1 MLKGHRLDNDKI
13 GYMARLKY
21 NFTWK
26 KYHFTWKK
34 YHFTWKKYHR
44 WFGLVLS
51 VFMLV
56 FCVSG
61 IILNHREVFSGCE
74 VSRRWLPASYHI
86 KNFNNGVVKG
96 TVVKNQKTASDSTE
110 QSLAVEKNPSIH
122 ANSSESPDSVL
133 AYGCAGV
140 FLTDSRLSTWQDF
153 NRGLPASIDER
164 NVRHIVKAKDGSLWC
179 AALRDVYRYDENSH
193 RWKKVELPGNEE
205 RIMDVALGK
214 DSMTVVALTRSY
226 VYKISIFDSCRLQG
240 KPAMAKFHVG
250 PATVVPPPSEDYEPK
265 TTLFKLVW
273 HLHSGEFFGLPGK
286 LVVDAIALVL
296 IVLSITGILL
306 FILPYGIRRVKKLAA
321 KARMKRLGKQF
332 AWNMKWHNKIGY
344 VTIVL
349 TLWIAITG
357 MCLRPPLMVP
367 LVLNKLP
374 QAVGEDG
381 NVWQDKLRAIRWDAT
396 QGDWLVSTSDGFL
409 RVDEDFSQAPKM
421 LATDECPKLSPMGV
435 TVFESDGKGG
445 WIVGSFRG
453 IYRWNPVKSAANRT
467 SAVDPLLALSLKD
480 SANHPS
486 SQILDYFTGKP
497 SVETSMIPIS
507 DNLVCGYSE
516 DFLGGKPLVFDFA
529 KGVEDAK
536 GQAVDLAKLQENK
549 NLSANP
555 QNLESNRQHLYDN
568 DESKTSKNEESMSDL
583 ICETAPMSLWN
594 VALELHVG
602 RCYSPFLGPLSDFF
616 VFLSGLLITLVLL
629 SGYIISRRRRKKAQ
643 ARLK

>member
-1 MLKGHRLDNDKI
+1 MMYLCNPKMNV
-13 GYMARLKY
+13 MARLKY
-21 NFTWK
+21 N
-26 KYHFTWKK
+26 
-34 YHFTWKKYHR
+34 FTWKKYHR

-61 IILNHREVFSGCE
+61 IILNHREAFSGCE
-74 VSRRWLPASYHI
+74 VSRKWLPASYHI

-110 QSLAVEKNPSIH
+110 QSLAVEKNPSVH

-133 AYGCAGV
+133 VYGCAGV
-140 FLTDSRLSTWQDF
+140 FLTDSQLSTWQDF

-164 NVRHIVKAKDGSLWC
+164 NVRHLVQARDGSLWC
-179 AALRDVYRYDENSH
+179 AALRDVYRYDENSQG
-193 RWKKVELPGNEE
+193 WKKVELPGNEE

-214 DSMTVVALTRSY
+214 NSIQVVALTRSRIFEITPIASNIDVSESPSSLVSSAKGGVSEKSPDIFEKKSGGFSEKVGTFLGKY
-226 VYKISIFDSCRLQG
+226 RVEAKII
-240 KPAMAKFHVG
+240 PAPKN
-250 PATVVPPPSEDYEPK
+250 YEPK

-296 IVLSITGILL
+296 IVLSITGIIL
-306 FILPYGIRRVKKLAA
+306 FILPYGIRRAKKVKSEERRVKNSLAA
-321 KARMKRLGKQF
+321 KNRMKRLGKQF

-349 TLWIAITG
+349 MLWIAITG

-367 LVLNKLP
+367 LVLSKLP
-374 QAVGEDG
+374 QTVGEDG
-381 NVWQDKLRAIRWDAT
+381 NVWQDKLRAIRWDAV
-396 QGDWLVSTSDGFL
+396 QGDWLVSTSEGFL

-421 LATDECPKLSPMGV
+421 LPADECPKLSPMGV
-435 TVFESDGKGG
+435 TVWESDGKGG

-453 IYRWNPVKSAANRT
+453 IYRWNPVNH
-467 SAVDPLLALSLKD
+467 SL
-480 SANHPS
+480 N
-486 SQILDYFTGKP
+486 QILDYFTGKP

-536 GQAVDLAKLQENK
+536 GQAVALC
-549 NLSANP
+549 
-555 QNLESNRQHLYDN
+555 N
-568 DESKTSKNEESMSDL
+568 DEPKTSRNEESMSDL

-602 RCYSPFLGPLSDFF
+602 RCYSPFLGPLSDLF

-629 SGYIISRRRRKKAQ
+629 SGYIISHRRRKKAQ

>member
-1 MLKGHRLDNDKI
+1 MGIVKI
-13 GYMARLKY
+13 REMMYLCNPKMNVMARLKY

-26 KYHFTWKK
+26 KYH
-34 YHFTWKKYHR
+34 R
-44 WFGLVLS
+44 WLGLVLS

-61 IILNHREVFSGCE
+61 IILNHREAFSGCE
-74 VSRRWLPASYHI
+74 VSRKWLPASYHI

-96 TVVKNQKTASDSTE
+96 TVVKKSAAH
-110 QSLAVEKNPSIH
+110 SL
-122 ANSSESPDSVL
+122 SSENCDSVL

-153 NRGLPASIDER
+153 NAGLPESIDER
-164 NVRHIVKAKDGSLWC
+164 NVRHVVKAKDGSLWC
-179 AALRDVYRYDENSH
+179 AALRDVFRYDENSH
-193 RWKKVELPGNEE
+193 RWKKVELPGNEK
-205 RIMDVALGK
+205 RIMDVALAK
-214 DSMTVVALTRSY
+214 DSMTVVALTRSRLFTIVPFVQY
-226 VYKISIFDSCRLQG
+226 GEIVKIG
-240 KPAMAKFHVG
+240 KSSSETYRVESKIIPAPKK
-250 PATVVPPPSEDYEPK
+250 YEPK

-306 FILPYGIRRVKKLAA
+306 FILPYGIRRAKKLAA

-367 LVLNKLP
+367 LVLSKLP

-381 NVWQDKLRAIRWDAT
+381 NVWQDKLRAIRWDAV
-396 QGDWLVSTSDGFL
+396 QGDWLVSTSEGFL

-421 LATDECPKLSPMGV
+421 LPDDECPKLSPMGV
-435 TVFESDGKGG
+435 TVWESDGKGG

-453 IYRWNPVKSAANRT
+453 IYRWNPVNH
-467 SAVDPLLALSLKD
+467 SL
-480 SANHPS
+480 N
-486 SQILDYFTGKP
+486 QILDYFTGKP
-497 SVETSMIPIS
+497 SEETSMIPIS

-536 GQAVDLAKLQENK
+536 GQAVALC
-549 NLSANP
+549 
-555 QNLESNRQHLYDN
+555 N
-568 DESKTSKNEESMSDL
+568 DEPKTSRNEESMSDL

-602 RCYSPFLGPLSDFF
+602 RCYSPFLGPLSDLF

-629 SGYIISRRRRKKAQ
+629 SGYIISHRRRKKAQ

>member
-1 MLKGHRLDNDKI
+1 MGIVKI
-13 GYMARLKY
+13 REMMYLCNPKMNVMARLKY

-26 KYHFTWKK
+26 KYH
-34 YHFTWKKYHR
+34 R
-44 WFGLVLS
+44 WLGLVLS

-56 FCVSG
+56 FSVSG

-74 VSRRWLPASYHI
+74 VSRKWLPASYHI

-96 TVVKNQKTASDSTE
+96 TVVKKSAAH
-110 QSLAVEKNPSIH
+110 SL
-122 ANSSESPDSVL
+122 SSENCDSVL

-153 NRGLPASIDER
+153 NAGLPESIDER
-164 NVRHIVKAKDGSLWC
+164 NVRHVVKAKDGSLWC

-205 RIMDVALGK
+205 RIMDVALAK
-214 DSMTVVALTRSY
+214 DGMTVVALTRSRVFTIVPFVQY
-226 VYKISIFDSCRLQG
+226 GEIVKIG
-240 KPAMAKFHVG
+240 KSSSETYRVESKIIPAPKK
-250 PATVVPPPSEDYEPK
+250 YEPK

-306 FILPYGIRRVKKLAA
+306 FILPYGIRRAKKLAA

-357 MCLRPPLMVP
+357 MCLRLPLMVP
-367 LVLNKLP
+367 LVLSKLP

-381 NVWQDKLRAIRWDAT
+381 NVWQDKLRAIRWDAV
-396 QGDWLVSTSDGFL
+396 QGDWLVSTSEGFL

-421 LATDECPKLSPMGV
+421 LPDDECPKLSPMGV
-435 TVFESDGKGG
+435 TVWESDGKGG

-453 IYRWNPVKSAANRT
+453 IYRWNPV
-467 SAVDPLLALSLKD
+467 
-480 SANHPS
+480 NHK
-486 SQILDYFTGKP
+486 SQILDYFTNEP
-497 SVETSMIPIS
+497 CVETSMIPIS
-507 DNLVCGYSE
+507 DNLICGYSE
-516 DFLGGKPLVFDFA
+516 DLFDREPMVFDFA

-536 GQAVDLAKLQENK
+536 GQVINIL
-549 NLSANP
+549 
-555 QNLESNRQHLYDN
+555 
-568 DESKTSKNEESMSDL
+568 DEKDAMSDL

-602 RCYSPFLGPLSDFF
+602 RCYSPFLGPLSDLF

-629 SGYIISRRRRKKAQ
+629 SGYIISHRRRKKAQ

>member
-1 MLKGHRLDNDKI
+1 
-13 GYMARLKY
+13 MARLKY

-26 KYHFTWKK
+26 KYH
-34 YHFTWKKYHR
+34 R
-44 WFGLVLS
+44 WLGLVLS

-61 IILNHREVFSGCE
+61 IILNHREAFSGCE
-74 VSRRWLPASYHI
+74 VSRKWLPASYHI

-110 QSLAVEKNPSIH
+110 QSLAVEKNPSVH

-164 NVRHIVKAKDGSLWC
+164 NVRHLVQARDGSLWC
-179 AALRDVYRYDENSH
+179 AALRDVYRYDENAQQ
-193 RWKKVELPGNEE
+193 WKKVELPGNEE
-205 RIMDVALGK
+205 RIMDVSLGK
-214 DSMTVVALTRSY
+214 NSIQVVALTRSRIFEITPIASNIDVSESPSSLASSAKGGVSEKSPDIFEKKSGGFSEKVGTFLGKY
-226 VYKISIFDSCRLQG
+226 RVEAKII
-240 KPAMAKFHVG
+240 PA
-250 PATVVPPPSEDYEPK
+250 PENYEPK

-306 FILPYGIRRVKKLAA
+306 FILPYGIRRAKKLAA
-321 KARMKRLGKQF
+321 KDRMKRLGKQF

-367 LVLNKLP
+367 LVLSKLP

-381 NVWQDKLRAIRWDAT
+381 NVWQDKLRAIRWDAV
-396 QGDWLVSTSDGFL
+396 QGDWLVSTSEGFL

-421 LATDECPKLSPMGV
+421 LPDDECPKLSPMGV
-435 TVFESDGKGG
+435 TVWESDGKGG

-453 IYRWNPVKSAANRT
+453 IYRWNPV
-467 SAVDPLLALSLKD
+467 
-480 SANHPS
+480 NHK
-486 SQILDYFTGKP
+486 SQILDYFTNEP
-497 SVETSMIPIS
+497 CVETSMIPIS

-536 GQAVDLAKLQENK
+536 GQAVALC
-549 NLSANP
+549 
-555 QNLESNRQHLYDN
+555 N
-568 DESKTSKNEESMSDL
+568 DEPKTSRNEESMSDL

-602 RCYSPFLGPLSDFF
+602 RCYSPFLGPLSDLF

-629 SGYIISRRRRKKAQ
+629 SGYIISHRRRKKAQ

>member
-1 MLKGHRLDNDKI
+1 MNV
-13 GYMARLKY
+13 MARLKY

-26 KYHFTWKK
+26 KYH
-34 YHFTWKKYHR
+34 R
-44 WFGLVLS
+44 WLGLVLS

-74 VSRRWLPASYHI
+74 VSRKWLPASYYI
-86 KNFNNGVVKG
+86 KNFNSGVVKG
-96 TVVKNQKTASDSTE
+96 TVVKKSAAH
-110 QSLAVEKNPSIH
+110 SL
-122 ANSSESPDSVL
+122 SSENCDSVL
-133 AYGCAGV
+133 VYGCAGV

-153 NRGLPASIDER
+153 NAGLPESIDER
-164 NVRHIVKAKDGSLWC
+164 NVRHVVKAKDGSLWC

-205 RIMDVALGK
+205 RIMDVALAK
-214 DSMTVVALTRSY
+214 DSMTVVALTRSRVFTIVPFVQY
-226 VYKISIFDSCRLQG
+226 GEIVKIG
-240 KPAMAKFHVG
+240 KSSSETYRVESKIIPAPKK
-250 PATVVPPPSEDYEPK
+250 YEPK

-306 FILPYGIRRVKKLAA
+306 FILPYGIRRAKKLAA

-367 LVLNKLP
+367 LVLSKLP

-381 NVWQDKLRAIRWDAT
+381 NVWQDKLRAIRWDAV
-396 QGDWLVSTSDGFL
+396 QGDWLVSTSEGFL

-421 LATDECPKLSPMGV
+421 LPDDECPKLSPMGV
-435 TVFESDGKGG
+435 TVWESDGKGG

-453 IYRWNPVKSAANRT
+453 IYRWNPVNH
-467 SAVDPLLALSLKD
+467 SL
-480 SANHPS
+480 N
-486 SQILDYFTGKP
+486 QILDYFTGKP
-497 SVETSMIPIS
+497 SEETSMIPIS

-536 GQAVDLAKLQENK
+536 GQAVALC
-549 NLSANP
+549 
-555 QNLESNRQHLYDN
+555 N
-568 DESKTSKNEESMSDL
+568 DEPKKSRNEESMSDL

-602 RCYSPFLGPLSDFF
+602 RCYSPFLGPLSDLF
-616 VFLSGLLITLVLL
+616 VFLSGLLITLVFL
-629 SGYIISRRRRKKAQ
+629 SGYIISHRRRKKAQ

>member
-1 MLKGHRLDNDKI
+1 MGIVKI
-13 GYMARLKY
+13 REMMYLCNPKMNVMARLKY

-26 KYHFTWKK
+26 KYH
-34 YHFTWKKYHR
+34 R
-44 WFGLVLS
+44 WLGLVLS

-74 VSRRWLPASYHI
+74 VSRKWLPASYHI

-96 TVVKNQKTASDSTE
+96 TVVKKSAAH
-110 QSLAVEKNPSIH
+110 SL
-122 ANSSESPDSVL
+122 SSENCDSVL

-153 NRGLPASIDER
+153 NAGLPESIDER
-164 NVRHIVKAKDGSLWC
+164 NVRHVVKAKDGSLWC

-205 RIMDVALGK
+205 RIMDVALAK
-214 DSMTVVALTRSY
+214 DSMTVVALTRSRVFTIVPFVQY
-226 VYKISIFDSCRLQG
+226 GEIVKIG
-240 KPAMAKFHVG
+240 KSSSETYRVESKIIPAPKK
-250 PATVVPPPSEDYEPK
+250 YEPK

-306 FILPYGIRRVKKLAA
+306 FILPYGIRRAKKLAA

-367 LVLNKLP
+367 LVLSKLP
-374 QAVGEDG
+374 QTVGEDG
-381 NVWQDKLRAIRWDAT
+381 NVWQDKLRAIRWDAV
-396 QGDWLVSTSDGFL
+396 QGDWLVSTSEGFL

-421 LATDECPKLSPMGV
+421 LPDDECPKLSPMGV
-435 TVFESDGKGG
+435 TVWESDGKGG

-453 IYRWNPVKSAANRT
+453 IYRWNPVNH
-467 SAVDPLLALSLKD
+467 SL
-480 SANHPS
+480 N
-486 SQILDYFTGKP
+486 QILDYFTGKP
-497 SVETSMIPIS
+497 SEETSMIPIS

-536 GQAVDLAKLQENK
+536 GQAVALC
-549 NLSANP
+549 
-555 QNLESNRQHLYDN
+555 N
-568 DESKTSKNEESMSDL
+568 DEPKKSRNEESMSDL

-602 RCYSPFLGPLSDFF
+602 RCYSPFLGPLSDLF

-629 SGYIISRRRRKKAQ
+629 SGYIISHRRRKKAQ

>member
-1 MLKGHRLDNDKI
+1 MGIVKI
-13 GYMARLKY
+13 REMMYLCSPKMNVMARLKY

-26 KYHFTWKK
+26 KYH
-34 YHFTWKKYHR
+34 R
-44 WFGLVLS
+44 WLGLVLS

-56 FCVSG
+56 FSVSG

-74 VSRRWLPASYHI
+74 VSRKWLPASYHI

-96 TVVKNQKTASDSTE
+96 TVVKKSAAH
-110 QSLAVEKNPSIH
+110 SL
-122 ANSSESPDSVL
+122 SSENCDSVL

-153 NRGLPASIDER
+153 NAGLPESIDER
-164 NVRHIVKAKDGSLWC
+164 NVRHVVKAKDGSLWC

-205 RIMDVALGK
+205 RIMDVALAK
-214 DSMTVVALTRSY
+214 DSMTVVALTRSRLFTIVPFVQY
-226 VYKISIFDSCRLQG
+226 GEIVKIG
-240 KPAMAKFHVG
+240 KSSSETYRVESKIIPAPKK
-250 PATVVPPPSEDYEPK
+250 YEPK

-306 FILPYGIRRVKKLAA
+306 FILPYGIRRAKKLAA

-367 LVLNKLP
+367 LVLSKLP
-374 QAVGEDG
+374 QAMGEDG
-381 NVWQDKLRAIRWDAT
+381 NVWQDKLRAIRWDAV
-396 QGDWLVSTSDGFL
+396 QGDWLISTSEGFL

-421 LATDECPKLSPMGV
+421 LPDDECPKLSPMGV
-435 TVFESDGKGG
+435 TVWESDGKGG

-453 IYRWNPVKSAANRT
+453 IYRWNPVNH
-467 SAVDPLLALSLKD
+467 SL
-480 SANHPS
+480 N
-486 SQILDYFTGKP
+486 QILDYFTGKP
-497 SVETSMIPIS
+497 SEETSMIPIS

-536 GQAVDLAKLQENK
+536 GQAVALC
-549 NLSANP
+549 
-555 QNLESNRQHLYDN
+555 N
-568 DESKTSKNEESMSDL
+568 DEPKISRNEESMSDL

-602 RCYSPFLGPLSDFF
+602 RCYSPFLGPLSDLF

-629 SGYIISRRRRKKAQ
+629 SGYIISHRRRKKAQ

>member
-1 MLKGHRLDNDKI
+1 MGIVKI
-13 GYMARLKY
+13 REMMYLCNPKMNVMARLKY

-26 KYHFTWKK
+26 KYH
-34 YHFTWKKYHR
+34 R
-44 WFGLVLS
+44 WLGLVLS

-74 VSRRWLPASYHI
+74 VSRKWLPASYYI

-96 TVVKNQKTASDSTE
+96 TVVKKSAAH
-110 QSLAVEKNPSIH
+110 SL
-122 ANSSESPDSVL
+122 SSENCDSVL
-133 AYGCAGV
+133 VYGCAGV

-153 NRGLPASIDER
+153 NAGLPESIDER
-164 NVRHIVKAKDGSLWC
+164 NVRHVVKAKDGSLWC

-205 RIMDVALGK
+205 RIMDVALAK
-214 DSMTVVALTRSY
+214 DSMTVVALTRSRVFTIVPFVQY
-226 VYKISIFDSCRLQG
+226 GEIVKIG
-240 KPAMAKFHVG
+240 KSSSETYRVESKIIPAPKK
-250 PATVVPPPSEDYEPK
+250 YEPK

-306 FILPYGIRRVKKLAA
+306 FILPYGIRRAKKLAA

-332 AWNMKWHNKIGY
+332 AWNMKWHNKIGC

-367 LVLNKLP
+367 LVLSKLP

-381 NVWQDKLRAIRWDAT
+381 NVWQDKLRAIRWDAV
-396 QGDWLVSTSDGFL
+396 QGDWLVSTSEGFL

-421 LATDECPKLSPMGV
+421 LPDDECPKLSPMGV
-435 TVFESDGKGG
+435 TVWESDGKGG

-453 IYRWNPVKSAANRT
+453 IYRWNPVNH
-467 SAVDPLLALSLKD
+467 SL
-480 SANHPS
+480 N
-486 SQILDYFTGKP
+486 QILDYFTGKP
-497 SVETSMIPIS
+497 SEETSMIPIS

-536 GQAVDLAKLQENK
+536 GQAVALC
-549 NLSANP
+549 
-555 QNLESNRQHLYDN
+555 N
-568 DESKTSKNEESMSDL
+568 DEPKKSRNEESMSDL

-602 RCYSPFLGPLSDFF
+602 RCYSPFLGPLSDLF

-629 SGYIISRRRRKKAQ
+629 SGYIISHRRRKKAQ

>member
-1 MLKGHRLDNDKI
+1 MNV
-13 GYMARLKY
+13 MARLKY
-21 NFTWK
+21 
-26 KYHFTWKK
+26 Y
-34 YHFTWKKYHR
+34 FTWKKYHR
-44 WFGLVLS
+44 WLGLVLS

-74 VSRRWLPASYHI
+74 VSRKWLPASYHI

-96 TVVKNQKTASDSTE
+96 TVMKKSAAH
-110 QSLAVEKNPSIH
+110 SL
-122 ANSSESPDSVL
+122 SSENCDSVL

-153 NRGLPASIDER
+153 NAGLPESIDER
-164 NVRHIVKAKDGSLWC
+164 NVRHVVKAKDGSLWC

-205 RIMDVALGK
+205 RIMDVALAK
-214 DSMTVVALTRSY
+214 DSMTVVALTRSRVFTIVPFVQY
-226 VYKISIFDSCRLQG
+226 GEIVKIG
-240 KPAMAKFHVG
+240 KSSSETYRVESRIIPAPKK
-250 PATVVPPPSEDYEPK
+250 YEPK

-306 FILPYGIRRVKKLAA
+306 FILPYGIRRAKKLAA

-367 LVLNKLP
+367 LVLSKLP

-381 NVWQDKLRAIRWDAT
+381 NVWQDKLRAIRWDAV
-396 QGDWLVSTSDGFL
+396 QGDWLVSTSEGFL

-421 LATDECPKLSPMGV
+421 LPDDECPKLSPMGV
-435 TVFESDGKGG
+435 TVWESDGKGG

-453 IYRWNPVKSAANRT
+453 IYRWNPVNH
-467 SAVDPLLALSLKD
+467 SL
-480 SANHPS
+480 N
-486 SQILDYFTGKP
+486 QILDYFTGKP
-497 SVETSMIPIS
+497 SEETSMIPIS

-536 GQAVDLAKLQENK
+536 GQAVALC
-549 NLSANP
+549 
-555 QNLESNRQHLYDN
+555 N
-568 DESKTSKNEESMSDL
+568 DEPKTSRNEESMSDL

-602 RCYSPFLGPLSDFF
+602 RCYSPFLGPLSDLF

-629 SGYIISRRRRKKAQ
+629 SGYIISHRRRKKAQ

>member
-1 MLKGHRLDNDKI
+1 MGIVKI
-13 GYMARLKY
+13 REMMYLCNPKMNVMARLKY

-26 KYHFTWKK
+26 KYH
-34 YHFTWKKYHR
+34 R
-44 WFGLVLS
+44 WLGLVLS

-74 VSRRWLPASYHI
+74 VSRKWLPASYYI

-96 TVVKNQKTASDSTE
+96 TVVKKSAAH
-110 QSLAVEKNPSIH
+110 SL
-122 ANSSESPDSVL
+122 SSENCDSVL

-153 NRGLPASIDER
+153 NAGLPESIDER
-164 NVRHIVKAKDGSLWC
+164 NVRHVVKAKDGSLWC

-205 RIMDVALGK
+205 RIMDVALAK
-214 DSMTVVALTRSY
+214 DSMTVVALTRSRVFTIVPFVQY
-226 VYKISIFDSCRLQG
+226 GEIVKIG
-240 KPAMAKFHVG
+240 KSSSETYRVESKIIPAPKK
-250 PATVVPPPSEDYEPK
+250 YEPK

-296 IVLSITGILL
+296 IVLSITGLLL
-306 FILPYGIRRVKKLAA
+306 FILPYGIRRAKKLAA

-332 AWNMKWHNKIGY
+332 AWNMRWHNKIGY

-367 LVLNKLP
+367 LVLSKLP

-381 NVWQDKLRAIRWDAT
+381 NVWQDKLRAIRWDAV
-396 QGDWLVSTSDGFL
+396 QGDWLVSTSEGFL

-421 LATDECPKLSPMGV
+421 LPDDECPKLSPMGV
-435 TVFESDGKGG
+435 TVWESDGKGG

-453 IYRWNPVKSAANRT
+453 IYRWNPVNH
-467 SAVDPLLALSLKD
+467 SL
-480 SANHPS
+480 N
-486 SQILDYFTGKP
+486 QILDYFTGKP
-497 SVETSMIPIS
+497 SEETSMIPIS

-536 GQAVDLAKLQENK
+536 GQAVALC
-549 NLSANP
+549 
-555 QNLESNRQHLYDN
+555 N
-568 DESKTSKNEESMSDL
+568 DEPKTSRNEESMSDL

-602 RCYSPFLGPLSDFF
+602 RCYSPFLGPLSDLF

-629 SGYIISRRRRKKAQ
+629 SGYIISHRRRKKAQ

>member
-1 MLKGHRLDNDKI
+1 MYLCNPKMNV
-13 GYMARLKY
+13 MARLKY

-26 KYHFTWKK
+26 KYH
-34 YHFTWKKYHR
+34 R
-44 WFGLVLS
+44 WLGLVLS

-56 FCVSG
+56 FSVSG

-74 VSRRWLPASYHI
+74 VSRKWLPASYYI

-96 TVVKNQKTASDSTE
+96 TVVKKSAAH
-110 QSLAVEKNPSIH
+110 SL
-122 ANSSESPDSVL
+122 SSENCDSVL

-153 NRGLPASIDER
+153 NAGLPESIDER
-164 NVRHIVKAKDGSLWC
+164 NVRHVVKAKDGSLWC

-205 RIMDVALGK
+205 RIMDVALAK
-214 DSMTVVALTRSY
+214 DSMTVVALTRSRVFTIVPFVQY
-226 VYKISIFDSCRLQG
+226 GEIVKIG
-240 KPAMAKFHVG
+240 KSSSETYRVESKIIPAPKK
-250 PATVVPPPSEDYEPK
+250 YEPK

-306 FILPYGIRRVKKLAA
+306 FILPYGIRRAKKLAA

-367 LVLNKLP
+367 LVLSKLP

-381 NVWQDKLRAIRWDAT
+381 NVWQDKLRAIRWDAV
-396 QGDWLVSTSDGFL
+396 QGDWLVSTSEGFL

-421 LATDECPKLSPMGV
+421 LPDDECPKLSPMGV
-435 TVFESDGKGG
+435 TVWESDGKGG

-453 IYRWNPVKSAANRT
+453 IYRWNPVNH
-467 SAVDPLLALSLKD
+467 SL
-480 SANHPS
+480 N
-486 SQILDYFTGKP
+486 QILDYFTGKP
-497 SVETSMIPIS
+497 SEETSMIPIS
-507 DNLVCGYSE
+507 DDLVCGYSE

-536 GQAVDLAKLQENK
+536 GQAVALC
-549 NLSANP
+549 
-555 QNLESNRQHLYDN
+555 N
-568 DESKTSKNEESMSDL
+568 DEPKTSRNEESMSDL

-602 RCYSPFLGPLSDFF
+602 RCYSPFLGPLSDLF

-629 SGYIISRRRRKKAQ
+629 SGYIISHRRRKKAQ
-643 ARLK
+643 ERKHMSFMIHKRES

>member
-1 MLKGHRLDNDKI
+1 
-13 GYMARLKY
+13 MARLKY

-26 KYHFTWKK
+26 KYH
-34 YHFTWKKYHR
+34 R
-44 WFGLVLS
+44 WLGLVLS

-74 VSRRWLPASYHI
+74 VSRKWLPASYYI

-96 TVVKNQKTASDSTE
+96 TVVKKSAAH
-110 QSLAVEKNPSIH
+110 SL
-122 ANSSESPDSVL
+122 SSENCDSVL
-133 AYGCAGV
+133 VYGCAGV

-153 NRGLPASIDER
+153 NAGLPESIDER
-164 NVRHIVKAKDGSLWC
+164 NVRHVVKAKDGSLWC

-205 RIMDVALGK
+205 RIMDVALAK
-214 DSMTVVALTRSY
+214 DSMTVVALTRSRVFTIVPFVQY
-226 VYKISIFDSCRLQG
+226 GEIVKIG
-240 KPAMAKFHVG
+240 KSSSETYRVESKIIPAPKK
-250 PATVVPPPSEDYEPK
+250 YEPK

-306 FILPYGIRRVKKLAA
+306 FILPYGIRRAKKLAA

-367 LVLNKLP
+367 LVLSKLP

-381 NVWQDKLRAIRWDAT
+381 NVWQDKLRAIRWDAV
-396 QGDWLVSTSDGFL
+396 QGDWLVSTSEGFL

-421 LATDECPKLSPMGV
+421 LPDDECPKLSPMGV
-435 TVFESDGKGG
+435 TVWESDGKGG

-453 IYRWNPVKSAANRT
+453 IYRWNPVNH
-467 SAVDPLLALSLKD
+467 SL
-480 SANHPS
+480 N
-486 SQILDYFTGKP
+486 QILDYFTGKP
-497 SVETSMIPIS
+497 SEETSMIPIS

-536 GQAVDLAKLQENK
+536 GQAVALC
-549 NLSANP
+549 
-555 QNLESNRQHLYDN
+555 N
-568 DESKTSKNEESMSDL
+568 DEPKTSRNEESMSDL

-602 RCYSPFLGPLSDFF
+602 RCYSPFLGPLSDLF

-629 SGYIISRRRRKKAQ
+629 SGYIISHRRRKKAQ

>member
-1 MLKGHRLDNDKI
+1 MGIVKI
-13 GYMARLKY
+13 REMMYLCNPKMNVMARLKY

-26 KYHFTWKK
+26 KYH
-34 YHFTWKKYHR
+34 R
-44 WFGLVLS
+44 WLGLVLS

-74 VSRRWLPASYHI
+74 VSRKWLPASYYI

-96 TVVKNQKTASDSTE
+96 TVVKKSAAH
-110 QSLAVEKNPSIH
+110 SL
-122 ANSSESPDSVL
+122 SSENCDSVL
-133 AYGCAGV
+133 VYGCAGV

-153 NRGLPASIDER
+153 NAGLPESIDER
-164 NVRHIVKAKDGSLWC
+164 NVRHVVKAKDGSLWC

-205 RIMDVALGK
+205 RIMDVALAK
-214 DSMTVVALTRSY
+214 DSMTVVALTRSRVFTIVPFVQY
-226 VYKISIFDSCRLQG
+226 GEIVKIG
-240 KPAMAKFHVG
+240 KSSSETYRVESKIIPAPKK
-250 PATVVPPPSEDYEPK
+250 YEPK

-306 FILPYGIRRVKKLAA
+306 FILPYGIRRAKKLAA

-367 LVLNKLP
+367 LVLSKLP

-381 NVWQDKLRAIRWDAT
+381 NVWQDKLRAIRWDAV
-396 QGDWLVSTSDGFL
+396 QGDWLVSTSEGFL

-421 LATDECPKLSPMGV
+421 LPDDECPKLSPMGV
-435 TVFESDGKGG
+435 TVWESDGKGG

-453 IYRWNPVKSAANRT
+453 IYRWNPVNH
-467 SAVDPLLALSLKD
+467 SL
-480 SANHPS
+480 N
-486 SQILDYFTGKP
+486 QILDYFTGKP
-497 SVETSMIPIS
+497 SEETSMIPIS

-536 GQAVDLAKLQENK
+536 GQAVALC
-549 NLSANP
+549 
-555 QNLESNRQHLYDN
+555 N
-568 DESKTSKNEESMSDL
+568 DEPKKSRNEESMSDL

-602 RCYSPFLGPLSDFF
+602 RCYSPFLGPLSDLF
-616 VFLSGLLITLVLL
+616 VFLSGLLITLVFL
-629 SGYIISRRRRKKAQ
+629 SGYIISHRRRKKAQ

>member
-1 MLKGHRLDNDKI
+1 MGIVKI
-13 GYMARLKY
+13 REMMYLCNPKMNVMARLKY

-26 KYHFTWKK
+26 KYH
-34 YHFTWKKYHR
+34 R
-44 WFGLVLS
+44 WLGLVLS

-74 VSRRWLPASYHI
+74 VSRKWLPASYHI

-96 TVVKNQKTASDSTE
+96 TVVKKSAAH
-110 QSLAVEKNPSIH
+110 SL
-122 ANSSESPDSVL
+122 SSENCDSVL

-153 NRGLPASIDER
+153 NAGLPESIDER
-164 NVRHIVKAKDGSLWC
+164 NVRHVVKAKDGSLWC

-205 RIMDVALGK
+205 RIMDVALAK
-214 DSMTVVALTRSY
+214 DGMTVVALTRSRLFTIVPFVQY
-226 VYKISIFDSCRLQG
+226 GEIVKIG
-240 KPAMAKFHVG
+240 KSSSETYRVESKIIPAPKK
-250 PATVVPPPSEDYEPK
+250 YEPK

-273 HLHSGEFFGLPGK
+273 HLHSGEFFGFPGK

-306 FILPYGIRRVKKLAA
+306 FILPYGIRRAKKLAA

-367 LVLNKLP
+367 LVLSKLP
-374 QAVGEDG
+374 QTVGEDG
-381 NVWQDKLRAIRWDAT
+381 NVWQDKLRAIRWDAV
-396 QGDWLVSTSDGFL
+396 QGDWLVSTSEGFL

-421 LATDECPKLSPMGV
+421 LPDDECPKLSPMGV
-435 TVFESDGKGG
+435 TVWESDGKGG

-453 IYRWNPVKSAANRT
+453 IYRWNPVNH
-467 SAVDPLLALSLKD
+467 SL
-480 SANHPS
+480 N
-486 SQILDYFTGKP
+486 QILDYFTGKP
-497 SVETSMIPIS
+497 SEETSMIPIS

-536 GQAVDLAKLQENK
+536 GQAVALC
-549 NLSANP
+549 
-555 QNLESNRQHLYDN
+555 N
-568 DESKTSKNEESMSDL
+568 DEPKKSRNEESMSDL

-602 RCYSPFLGPLSDFF
+602 RCYSPFLGPLSDLF

-629 SGYIISRRRRKKAQ
+629 SGYIISHRRRKKAQ

>member
-1 MLKGHRLDNDKI
+1 
-13 GYMARLKY
+13 MARLKY

-26 KYHFTWKK
+26 KC
-34 YHFTWKKYHR
+34 HR
-44 WFGLVLS
+44 WLGLVLS

-61 IILNHREVFSGCE
+61 IILNHREAFSGCE
-74 VSRRWLPASYHI
+74 VSRKWLPASYHI

-96 TVVKNQKTASDSTE
+96 TVVKKSAAH
-110 QSLAVEKNPSIH
+110 SL
-122 ANSSESPDSVL
+122 SSENCDSVL

-153 NRGLPASIDER
+153 NAGLPESIDER
-164 NVRHIVKAKDGSLWC
+164 NVRHVVKAKDGSLWC

-205 RIMDVALGK
+205 RIMDVALAK
-214 DSMTVVALTRSY
+214 DSMTVVALTRSRVFTIVPFVQY
-226 VYKISIFDSCRLQG
+226 GEIVKIG
-240 KPAMAKFHVG
+240 KSS
-250 PATVVPPPSEDYEPK
+250 SETYRVESKIIPTPKKYEPK

-306 FILPYGIRRVKKLAA
+306 FILPYGIRRAKKLAA

-367 LVLNKLP
+367 LVLSKLP

-381 NVWQDKLRAIRWDAT
+381 NVWQDKLRAIRWDAV
-396 QGDWLVSTSDGFL
+396 QGDWLVSTSEGFL
-409 RVDEDFSQAPKM
+409 RVDEDFSQAQKM
-421 LATDECPKLSPMGV
+421 LPDDECPKLSPMGV
-435 TVFESDGKGG
+435 TVWESDGKGG

-453 IYRWNPVKSAANRT
+453 IYRWNPVNH
-467 SAVDPLLALSLKD
+467 SL
-480 SANHPS
+480 N
-486 SQILDYFTGKP
+486 QILDYFTGKP
-497 SVETSMIPIS
+497 SEETSMIPIS

-536 GQAVDLAKLQENK
+536 GQAVALC
-549 NLSANP
+549 
-555 QNLESNRQHLYDN
+555 N
-568 DESKTSKNEESMSDL
+568 DEPKTSRNEESMSDL

-602 RCYSPFLGPLSDFF
+602 RCYSPFLGPLSDLF

-629 SGYIISRRRRKKAQ
+629 SGYIISHRRRKKAQ

>member
-1 MLKGHRLDNDKI
+1 MGIVKI
-13 GYMARLKY
+13 REMMYLCSPKMNVMARLKY

-26 KYHFTWKK
+26 KYH
-34 YHFTWKKYHR
+34 R
-44 WFGLVLS
+44 WLGLVLS

-56 FCVSG
+56 FSVSG

-74 VSRRWLPASYHI
+74 VSRKWLPASYHI

-96 TVVKNQKTASDSTE
+96 TVVKKSAAH
-110 QSLAVEKNPSIH
+110 SL
-122 ANSSESPDSVL
+122 SSENCDSVL
-133 AYGCAGV
+133 AYGCAGI

-153 NRGLPASIDER
+153 NAGLPESIDER
-164 NVRHIVKAKDGSLWC
+164 NVRHVVKAKDGSLWC

-205 RIMDVALGK
+205 RIMDVALAK
-214 DSMTVVALTRSY
+214 DSMTVVALTRSRVFTIVPFVQY
-226 VYKISIFDSCRLQG
+226 GEIVKIG
-240 KPAMAKFHVG
+240 KSS
-250 PATVVPPPSEDYEPK
+250 SETYRVESKIILAPKKYEPK

-306 FILPYGIRRVKKLAA
+306 FILPYGIRRAKKLAA

-367 LVLNKLP
+367 LVLSKLP
-374 QAVGEDG
+374 QTVGEDG
-381 NVWQDKLRAIRWDAT
+381 NVWQDKLRAIRWDAV
-396 QGDWLVSTSDGFL
+396 QGDWLVSTSEGFL

-421 LATDECPKLSPMGV
+421 LPDDECPKLSPMGV
-435 TVFESDGKGG
+435 TVWESDGKGG

-453 IYRWNPVKSAANRT
+453 IYRWNPVNH
-467 SAVDPLLALSLKD
+467 SL
-480 SANHPS
+480 N
-486 SQILDYFTGKP
+486 QILDYFTGKP
-497 SVETSMIPIS
+497 SEETSMVPIS

-536 GQAVDLAKLQENK
+536 GQAVALC
-549 NLSANP
+549 
-555 QNLESNRQHLYDN
+555 N
-568 DESKTSKNEESMSDL
+568 DEPKTSRNEESMSDL

-602 RCYSPFLGPLSDFF
+602 RCYSPFLGPLSDLF

-629 SGYIISRRRRKKAQ
+629 SGYIISHRRRKKAQ

>member
-1 MLKGHRLDNDKI
+1 
-13 GYMARLKY
+13 MARLKY
-21 NFTWK
+21 N
-26 KYHFTWKK
+26 
-34 YHFTWKKYHR
+34 FTWKKYHR

-61 IILNHREVFSGCE
+61 IILNHREAFSGCE
-74 VSRRWLPASYHI
+74 VSRKWLPASYHI

-96 TVVKNQKTASDSTE
+96 TVVKNSGSLAISEGFSDSI
-110 QSLAVEKNPSIH
+110 LV
-122 ANSSESPDSVL
+122 
-133 AYGCAGV
+133 YGCAGV
-140 FLTDSRLSTWQDF
+140 FLTDYQLSTWQDF
-153 NRGLPASIDER
+153 NAGLPKSIDER
-164 NVRHIVKAKDGSLWC
+164 NVRHLVQARDGSLWC
-179 AALRDVYRYDENSH
+179 AALRDVYRYDENAQQ
-193 RWKKVELPGNEE
+193 WKKVELPGNEE
-205 RIMDVALGK
+205 RIMDVALAK
-214 DSMTVVALTRSY
+214 DSMTVVALTRSRVFTIVPFVQY
-226 VYKISIFDSCRLQG
+226 GEIVKIG
-240 KPAMAKFHVG
+240 KSSSETYRVESRIIPAPKK
-250 PATVVPPPSEDYEPK
+250 YEPK

-306 FILPYGIRRVKKLAA
+306 FILPYGIRRAKKLAA

-367 LVLNKLP
+367 LVLSKLP

-381 NVWQDKLRAIRWDAT
+381 NVWQDKLRAIRWDAV
-396 QGDWLVSTSDGFL
+396 QGDWLVSTSEGFL

-421 LATDECPKLSPMGV
+421 LPDDECPKLSPMGV
-435 TVFESDGKGG
+435 TVWESDGKGG

-453 IYRWNPVKSAANRT
+453 IYRWNPVNH
-467 SAVDPLLALSLKD
+467 SL
-480 SANHPS
+480 N
-486 SQILDYFTGKP
+486 QILDYFTGKP
-497 SVETSMIPIS
+497 SEETSMIPIS

-536 GQAVDLAKLQENK
+536 GQAVALC
-549 NLSANP
+549 
-555 QNLESNRQHLYDN
+555 N
-568 DESKTSKNEESMSDL
+568 DEPKTSRNEESMSDL

-602 RCYSPFLGPLSDFF
+602 RCYSPFLGPLSNLF

-629 SGYIISRRRRKKAQ
+629 SGYIISHRRRKKAQ

>member
-1 MLKGHRLDNDKI
+1 MGIVKI
-13 GYMARLKY
+13 REMMYLCNPKMNVMARLKY

-26 KYHFTWKK
+26 KYH
-34 YHFTWKKYHR
+34 R
-44 WFGLVLS
+44 WLGLVLS

-74 VSRRWLPASYHI
+74 VSRKWLPASYYI

-96 TVVKNQKTASDSTE
+96 TVVKKSAAH
-110 QSLAVEKNPSIH
+110 SL
-122 ANSSESPDSVL
+122 SSENCDSVL
-133 AYGCAGV
+133 VYGCAGV

-153 NRGLPASIDER
+153 NAGLPESIDER
-164 NVRHIVKAKDGSLWC
+164 NVRHVVKAKNGSLWC

-205 RIMDVALGK
+205 RIMDVALAK
-214 DSMTVVALTRSY
+214 DSMTVVALTRSRVFTIVPFVQY
-226 VYKISIFDSCRLQG
+226 GEIVKIG
-240 KPAMAKFHVG
+240 KSSSETYRVESKIIPAPKK
-250 PATVVPPPSEDYEPK
+250 YEPK

-306 FILPYGIRRVKKLAA
+306 FILPYGIRRAKKLAA

-367 LVLNKLP
+367 LVLSKLP

-381 NVWQDKLRAIRWDAT
+381 NVWQDKLRAIRWDAV
-396 QGDWLVSTSDGFL
+396 QGDWLVSTSEGFL
-409 RVDEDFSQAPKM
+409 RVDEDFSQAPKI
-421 LATDECPKLSPMGV
+421 LPDDECPKLSPMGV
-435 TVFESDGKGG
+435 TVWESDGKGG

-453 IYRWNPVKSAANRT
+453 IYRWNPVNH
-467 SAVDPLLALSLKD
+467 SL
-480 SANHPS
+480 N
-486 SQILDYFTGKP
+486 QILDYFTGKP
-497 SVETSMIPIS
+497 SEETSMIPIS

-536 GQAVDLAKLQENK
+536 GQAVALC
-549 NLSANP
+549 
-555 QNLESNRQHLYDN
+555 N
-568 DESKTSKNEESMSDL
+568 DEPKTSRNEESMSDL

-602 RCYSPFLGPLSDFF
+602 RCYSPFLGPLSDLF

-629 SGYIISRRRRKKAQ
+629 SGYIISHRRRKKAQ
-643 ARLK
+643 ERKHMSFMIHKRES

>member
-1 MLKGHRLDNDKI
+1 
-13 GYMARLKY
+13 MARLKY

-26 KYHFTWKK
+26 KYH
-34 YHFTWKKYHR
+34 R
-44 WFGLVLS
+44 WLGLVLS

-61 IILNHREVFSGCE
+61 IILNHREAFSGCE
-74 VSRRWLPASYHI
+74 VSRKWLPASYHI
-86 KNFNNGVVKG
+86 KNFNNGVMKG

-110 QSLAVEKNPSIH
+110 QSLTVEKNPSVH

-133 AYGCAGV
+133 VYGCAGV

-214 DSMTVVALTRSY
+214 NSIQVVALTRSRIFEITPIASNIDVSESPSSLASSAKGGVSEKSPDIFEKKSGGFSEKVGTFLGKY
-226 VYKISIFDSCRLQG
+226 RVESKII
-240 KPAMAKFHVG
+240 PALKN
-250 PATVVPPPSEDYEPK
+250 YEPK

-306 FILPYGIRRVKKLAA
+306 FILPYGIRRAKKLAA

-367 LVLNKLP
+367 LVLSKLP

-381 NVWQDKLRAIRWDAT
+381 NVWQDKLRAIRWDAV
-396 QGDWLVSTSDGFL
+396 QGDWLVSTSEGFL

-421 LATDECPKLSPMGV
+421 LPDDECPKLSPMGV
-435 TVFESDGKGG
+435 TVWESDGNGG

-453 IYRWNPVKSAANRT
+453 IYRWKPV
-467 SAVDPLLALSLKD
+467 
-480 SANHPS
+480 NHS
-486 SQILDYFTGKP
+486 SNQILDYFTGKP
-497 SVETSMIPIS
+497 SEETSMIPIS
-507 DNLVCGYSE
+507 DNLICGYSE
-516 DFLGGKPLVFDFA
+516 DLFDREPMVFDFA

-536 GQAVDLAKLQENK
+536 GQVINIL
-549 NLSANP
+549 
-555 QNLESNRQHLYDN
+555 
-568 DESKTSKNEESMSDL
+568 DEKDAMSDL

-602 RCYSPFLGPLSDFF
+602 RCYSPFLGPLSDLF

-629 SGYIISRRRRKKAQ
+629 SGYIISHRRRKKAQ
-643 ARLK
+643 ERKHMSS

>member
-1 MLKGHRLDNDKI
+1 MGIVKI
-13 GYMARLKY
+13 REMMYLCNPKMNVMARLKY

-26 KYHFTWKK
+26 KYH
-34 YHFTWKKYHR
+34 R
-44 WFGLVLS
+44 WLGLVLS

-74 VSRRWLPASYHI
+74 VSRKWLPASYHI

-96 TVVKNQKTASDSTE
+96 TVVKKSAAH
-110 QSLAVEKNPSIH
+110 SL
-122 ANSSESPDSVL
+122 SSENCDSVL
-133 AYGCAGV
+133 VYGCAGV
-140 FLTDSRLSTWQDF
+140 FLTDSCLSTWQDF
-153 NRGLPASIDER
+153 NAGLPESIDER
-164 NVRHIVKAKDGSLWC
+164 NVRHVVKAKDGSLWC

-205 RIMDVALGK
+205 RIMDVALAK
-214 DSMTVVALTRSY
+214 DSMTVVALTRSRVFTIVPFVQY
-226 VYKISIFDSCRLQG
+226 GEIVKIG
-240 KPAMAKFHVG
+240 KSSSETYRVESKIIPAPKK
-250 PATVVPPPSEDYEPK
+250 YEPK

-273 HLHSGEFFGLPGK
+273 HLHSGEFFSLPGK

-306 FILPYGIRRVKKLAA
+306 FILPYGIRRAKKLAA

-367 LVLNKLP
+367 LVLSKLP

-381 NVWQDKLRAIRWDAT
+381 NVWQDKLRAIRWDAV
-396 QGDWLVSTSDGFL
+396 QGDWLVSTSEGFL

-421 LATDECPKLSPMGV
+421 LPDDECPKLSPMGV
-435 TVFESDGKGG
+435 TVWESDGKGG

-453 IYRWNPVKSAANRT
+453 IYRWNPVNH
-467 SAVDPLLALSLKD
+467 SL
-480 SANHPS
+480 N
-486 SQILDYFTGKP
+486 QILDYFTGKP
-497 SVETSMIPIS
+497 SEETSMIPIS

-536 GQAVDLAKLQENK
+536 GQAVALC
-549 NLSANP
+549 
-555 QNLESNRQHLYDN
+555 N
-568 DESKTSKNEESMSDL
+568 DEPKTSRNEESMSDL

-602 RCYSPFLGPLSDFF
+602 RCYSPFLGPLSDLF

-629 SGYIISRRRRKKAQ
+629 SGYIISHRRRKKAQ

>member
-1 MLKGHRLDNDKI
+1 
-13 GYMARLKY
+13 MARLKY

-26 KYHFTWKK
+26 KYH
-34 YHFTWKKYHR
+34 R
-44 WFGLVLS
+44 WLGLVLS

-74 VSRRWLPASYHI
+74 VSRKWLPASYYI

-96 TVVKNQKTASDSTE
+96 TVVKKSAAH
-110 QSLAVEKNPSIH
+110 SL
-122 ANSSESPDSVL
+122 SSENCDSVL
-133 AYGCAGV
+133 AYGCAGI

-153 NRGLPASIDER
+153 NAGLPESIDER
-164 NVRHIVKAKDGSLWC
+164 NVRHVVKAKDGSLWC

-205 RIMDVALGK
+205 RIMDVALAK
-214 DSMTVVALTRSY
+214 DSMTVVALTRSRVFTIVPFVQY
-226 VYKISIFDSCRLQG
+226 GEIVKIG
-240 KPAMAKFHVG
+240 KSSSETYRVESKIIPAPKK
-250 PATVVPPPSEDYEPK
+250 YEPK

-306 FILPYGIRRVKKLAA
+306 FILPYGIRRAKKLAA

-367 LVLNKLP
+367 LVLSKLP

-381 NVWQDKLRAIRWDAT
+381 NVWQDKLRAIRWDAV
-396 QGDWLVSTSDGFL
+396 QGDWLVSTSEGFL

-421 LATDECPKLSPMGV
+421 LPDDECPKLSPMGV
-435 TVFESDGKGG
+435 TVWESDGKGG

-453 IYRWNPVKSAANRT
+453 IYRWNPVNH
-467 SAVDPLLALSLKD
+467 SL
-480 SANHPS
+480 N
-486 SQILDYFTGKP
+486 QILNYFTGKP
-497 SVETSMIPIS
+497 SEETSMIPIS

-536 GQAVDLAKLQENK
+536 GQAVALC
-549 NLSANP
+549 
-555 QNLESNRQHLYDN
+555 N
-568 DESKTSKNEESMSDL
+568 DEPKTSRNEESMSDL

-602 RCYSPFLGPLSDFF
+602 RCYSPFLGPLSDLF

-629 SGYIISRRRRKKAQ
+629 SGYIISHRRRKKAQ
-643 ARLK
+643 ARLR

>member
-1 MLKGHRLDNDKI
+1 MGIVKI
-13 GYMARLKY
+13 REMMYLCNPKINVMARLKY

-26 KYHFTWKK
+26 KYH
-34 YHFTWKKYHR
+34 R
-44 WFGLVLS
+44 WLGLVLS

-74 VSRRWLPASYHI
+74 VSRKWLPASYYI

-96 TVVKNQKTASDSTE
+96 TVVKRSAAH
-110 QSLAVEKNPSIH
+110 SL
-122 ANSSESPDSVL
+122 SSENCDSVL

-153 NRGLPASIDER
+153 NAGLPESIDER
-164 NVRHIVKAKDGSLWC
+164 NVRHVVKAKDGSLWC

-205 RIMDVALGK
+205 RIMDVALAK
-214 DSMTVVALTRSY
+214 DSMTVVALTRSRVFTIVPFVQY
-226 VYKISIFDSCRLQG
+226 GEIVKIG
-240 KPAMAKFHVG
+240 KSSSETYRVESKIIPAPKK
-250 PATVVPPPSEDYEPK
+250 YEPK

-306 FILPYGIRRVKKLAA
+306 FILPYGIRRAKKLAA

-367 LVLNKLP
+367 LVLSKLP

-381 NVWQDKLRAIRWDAT
+381 NVWQDKLRAIRWDAV
-396 QGDWLVSTSDGFL
+396 QGDWLVSTSEGFL

-421 LATDECPKLSPMGV
+421 LPDDECPKLSPMGV
-435 TVFESDGKGG
+435 TVWESDGKGG

-453 IYRWNPVKSAANRT
+453 IYRWNPVNH
-467 SAVDPLLALSLKD
+467 SL
-480 SANHPS
+480 N
-486 SQILDYFTGKP
+486 QILDYFTGKP
-497 SVETSMIPIS
+497 SEETSMIPIS

-536 GQAVDLAKLQENK
+536 GQAVALC
-549 NLSANP
+549 
-555 QNLESNRQHLYDN
+555 N
-568 DESKTSKNEESMSDL
+568 DEPKKSRNEESMSDL

-602 RCYSPFLGPLSDFF
+602 RCYSPFLGPLSNLF

-629 SGYIISRRRRKKAQ
+629 SGYIISHRRRKKAQ

>member
-1 MLKGHRLDNDKI
+1 MGIVKI
-13 GYMARLKY
+13 REMMYLCNPKMNVMSRLKY

-26 KYHFTWKK
+26 KYH
-34 YHFTWKKYHR
+34 R
-44 WFGLVLS
+44 WLGLVLS

-74 VSRRWLPASYHI
+74 VSRKWLPASYYI

-96 TVVKNQKTASDSTE
+96 TVVKKSAAH
-110 QSLAVEKNPSIH
+110 SL
-122 ANSSESPDSVL
+122 SSENCDSVL
-133 AYGCAGV
+133 VYGCAGV

-153 NRGLPASIDER
+153 NAGLPESIDER
-164 NVRHIVKAKDGSLWC
+164 NVRHVVKAKDGSLWC

-205 RIMDVALGK
+205 RIMDVALAK
-214 DSMTVVALTRSY
+214 DSMTVVALTRSRVFTIVPFVQY
-226 VYKISIFDSCRLQG
+226 GEIVKIG
-240 KPAMAKFHVG
+240 KSSSETYRVESKIIPAPKK
-250 PATVVPPPSEDYEPK
+250 YEPK

-306 FILPYGIRRVKKLAA
+306 FILPYGIRRAKKLAA

-367 LVLNKLP
+367 LVLSKLP

-381 NVWQDKLRAIRWDAT
+381 NVWQDKLRAIRWDAV
-396 QGDWLVSTSDGFL
+396 QGDWLVSTSEGFL

-421 LATDECPKLSPMGV
+421 LPDDECPKLSPMGV
-435 TVFESDGKGG
+435 TVWESDGKGG

-453 IYRWNPVKSAANRT
+453 IYRWNPVNH
-467 SAVDPLLALSLKD
+467 SL
-480 SANHPS
+480 N
-486 SQILDYFTGKP
+486 QILDYFTGKP
-497 SVETSMIPIS
+497 SEETSMIPIS

-536 GQAVDLAKLQENK
+536 GQAVALC
-549 NLSANP
+549 
-555 QNLESNRQHLYDN
+555 N
-568 DESKTSKNEESMSDL
+568 DEPKKSRNEESMSDL

-602 RCYSPFLGPLSDFF
+602 RCYSPFLGPLSDLF

-629 SGYIISRRRRKKAQ
+629 SGYIISHRRRKKAQ

>member
-1 MLKGHRLDNDKI
+1 MNV
-13 GYMARLKY
+13 MARLKY

-26 KYHFTWKK
+26 KYH
-34 YHFTWKKYHR
+34 R
-44 WFGLVLS
+44 WLGLVLS

-74 VSRRWLPASYHI
+74 VSRKWLPASYYI

-96 TVVKNQKTASDSTE
+96 TVVKKSAAH
-110 QSLAVEKNPSIH
+110 SL
-122 ANSSESPDSVL
+122 SSENCDSVL
-133 AYGCAGV
+133 VYGCAGV

-153 NRGLPASIDER
+153 NAGLPESIDER
-164 NVRHIVKAKDGSLWC
+164 NVRHVVKAKDGSLWC

-205 RIMDVALGK
+205 RIMDVALAK
-214 DSMTVVALTRSY
+214 DSMTVVALTRSRVFTIVPFVQY
-226 VYKISIFDSCRLQG
+226 GEIVKIG
-240 KPAMAKFHVG
+240 KSSSETYRVESKIIPAPKK
-250 PATVVPPPSEDYEPK
+250 YEPK

-306 FILPYGIRRVKKLAA
+306 FILPYGIRRAKKLAA

-367 LVLNKLP
+367 LVLSKLP

-381 NVWQDKLRAIRWDAT
+381 NVWQDKLRASRWDAV
-396 QGDWLVSTSDGFL
+396 QGDWLVSTSEGFL

-421 LATDECPKLSPMGV
+421 LPDDECPKLSPMGV
-435 TVFESDGKGG
+435 TVWESDGKGG

-453 IYRWNPVKSAANRT
+453 IYRWNPVNH
-467 SAVDPLLALSLKD
+467 SL
-480 SANHPS
+480 N
-486 SQILDYFTGKP
+486 QILDYFTGKP
-497 SVETSMIPIS
+497 SEETSMIPIS

-536 GQAVDLAKLQENK
+536 GQAVALC
-549 NLSANP
+549 
-555 QNLESNRQHLYDN
+555 N
-568 DESKTSKNEESMSDL
+568 DEPKTSRNEESMSDL

-602 RCYSPFLGPLSDFF
+602 RCYSPFLGPLSDLF

-629 SGYIISRRRRKKAQ
+629 SGYIISHRRRKKAQ

>member
-1 MLKGHRLDNDKI
+1 
-13 GYMARLKY
+13 MARLKY

-26 KYHFTWKK
+26 KC
-34 YHFTWKKYHR
+34 HR

-74 VSRRWLPASYHI
+74 VSRKWLPASYHI

-96 TVVKNQKTASDSTE
+96 TVVKNSGSLAISEGFSDSI
-110 QSLAVEKNPSIH
+110 LV
-122 ANSSESPDSVL
+122 
-133 AYGCAGV
+133 YGCAGV
-140 FLTDSRLSTWQDF
+140 FLTDYQLSTWQDF
-153 NRGLPASIDER
+153 NAGLPKSIDER
-164 NVRHIVKAKDGSLWC
+164 NVRHLVQARDGSLWC

-205 RIMDVALGK
+205 RIMDVALAK
-214 DSMTVVALTRSY
+214 DSIQVVALTRSRIFEITPIASNIDVSESPSSLVSSAKGGVSEKSPDIFEKKSGGFSEKVGTFLGKY
-226 VYKISIFDSCRLQG
+226 RVEAKII
-240 KPAMAKFHVG
+240 PAPKN
-250 PATVVPPPSEDYEPK
+250 YEPK

-296 IVLSITGILL
+296 IVLSITGIIR
-306 FILPYGIRRVKKLAA
+306 FILPYGIRRAKKVKSEERRVKNSLAA
-321 KARMKRLGKQF
+321 KNRMKRLGKLF

-367 LVLNKLP
+367 LVLSKLP

-381 NVWQDKLRAIRWDAT
+381 NVWQDKLRAIRWDAV
-396 QGDWLVSTSDGFL
+396 QGDWLVSTSEGFL

-421 LATDECPKLSPMGV
+421 LPDDECPKLSPMGV
-435 TVFESDGKGG
+435 TVWESDGKGG

-453 IYRWNPVKSAANRT
+453 IYRWNPVNH
-467 SAVDPLLALSLKD
+467 SL
-480 SANHPS
+480 N
-486 SQILDYFTGKP
+486 QILDYFTGKP
-497 SVETSMIPIS
+497 SEETSMIPIS

-516 DFLGGKPLVFDFA
+516 DFLGGEPLVFDFA

-536 GQAVDLAKLQENK
+536 GQAVALC
-549 NLSANP
+549 
-555 QNLESNRQHLYDN
+555 N
-568 DESKTSKNEESMSDL
+568 DEPKKSRNEESMSDL

-602 RCYSPFLGPLSDFF
+602 RCYSPFLGPLSDLF

-629 SGYIISRRRRKKAQ
+629 SGYIISHRRRKKAQ

>member
-1 MLKGHRLDNDKI
+1 MGIVKI
-13 GYMARLKY
+13 REMMYLCNPKMNVMARLKY

-26 KYHFTWKK
+26 KYH
-34 YHFTWKKYHR
+34 R
-44 WFGLVLS
+44 WLGLVLS

-74 VSRRWLPASYHI
+74 VSRKWLPASYHI

-96 TVVKNQKTASDSTE
+96 TVVKKSAAH
-110 QSLAVEKNPSIH
+110 SL
-122 ANSSESPDSVL
+122 SSENCDSVL

-153 NRGLPASIDER
+153 NAGLPESIDER
-164 NVRHIVKAKDGSLWC
+164 NVRHVVKAKDGSLWC

-193 RWKKVELPGNEE
+193 RWKKVELPGNEK
-205 RIMDVALGK
+205 RIMDVALAK
-214 DSMTVVALTRSY
+214 DSMTVVALTRSRLFTIVPFVQY
-226 VYKISIFDSCRLQG
+226 GEIVKIG
-240 KPAMAKFHVG
+240 KSSSETYRVESKIIPAPKK
-250 PATVVPPPSEDYEPK
+250 YEPK

-286 LVVDAIALVL
+286 LVIDAIALVL
-296 IVLSITGILL
+296 IVLSITGLLL
-306 FILPYGIRRVKKLAA
+306 FILPYGIRRAKKLAA

-332 AWNMKWHNKIGY
+332 AWNMRWHNKIGY

-367 LVLNKLP
+367 LVLSKLP

-381 NVWQDKLRAIRWDAT
+381 NVWQDKLRAIRWDAV
-396 QGDWLVSTSDGFL
+396 QGDWLVSTSEGFL

-421 LATDECPKLSPMGV
+421 LPDDECPKLSPMGV
-435 TVFESDGKGG
+435 TVWESDGKGG

-453 IYRWNPVKSAANRT
+453 IYRWNPVNH
-467 SAVDPLLALSLKD
+467 SL
-480 SANHPS
+480 N
-486 SQILDYFTGKP
+486 QILDYFTGKP
-497 SVETSMIPIS
+497 SEETSMIPIS

-536 GQAVDLAKLQENK
+536 GQAVALC
-549 NLSANP
+549 
-555 QNLESNRQHLYDN
+555 N
-568 DESKTSKNEESMSDL
+568 DEPKTSRNEESMSDL

-602 RCYSPFLGPLSDFF
+602 RCYSPFLGPLSDLF

-629 SGYIISRRRRKKAQ
+629 SGYIISHRRRKKAQ

>member
-1 MLKGHRLDNDKI
+1 MGIVKI
-13 GYMARLKY
+13 REMMYLCNPKMNVMARLKY

-26 KYHFTWKK
+26 KYH
-34 YHFTWKKYHR
+34 R
-44 WFGLVLS
+44 WLGLVLS

-74 VSRRWLPASYHI
+74 VSRKWLPASYYI

-96 TVVKNQKTASDSTE
+96 TVMKKSAAH
-110 QSLAVEKNPSIH
+110 SL
-122 ANSSESPDSVL
+122 SSENCDSVL

-153 NRGLPASIDER
+153 NAGLPESIDER
-164 NVRHIVKAKDGSLWC
+164 NVRHVVKAKDGSLWC

-205 RIMDVALGK
+205 RIMDVALAK
-214 DSMTVVALTRSY
+214 DSMTVVALTRSRVFTIVPFVQY
-226 VYKISIFDSCRLQG
+226 GEIVKIG
-240 KPAMAKFHVG
+240 KSSSETYRVESKIIPAPKK
-250 PATVVPPPSEDYEPK
+250 YEPK

-306 FILPYGIRRVKKLAA
+306 FILPYGIRRAKKLAA

-367 LVLNKLP
+367 LVLSKLP
-374 QAVGEDG
+374 QAVGKDG
-381 NVWQDKLRAIRWDAT
+381 NVWQDKLRAIRWDAV
-396 QGDWLVSTSDGFL
+396 QGDWLVSTSEGFL

-421 LATDECPKLSPMGV
+421 LPDDECPKLSPMGV
-435 TVFESDGKGG
+435 TVWESDGKGG

-453 IYRWNPVKSAANRT
+453 IYRWNPVNH
-467 SAVDPLLALSLKD
+467 SL
-480 SANHPS
+480 N
-486 SQILDYFTGKP
+486 QILDYFTGKP
-497 SVETSMIPIS
+497 SEETSMIPIS

-536 GQAVDLAKLQENK
+536 GQAVALC
-549 NLSANP
+549 
-555 QNLESNRQHLYDN
+555 N
-568 DESKTSKNEESMSDL
+568 DEPKKSRNEESMSDL

-602 RCYSPFLGPLSDFF
+602 RCYSPFLGPLSDLF
-616 VFLSGLLITLVLL
+616 VFLSGLLITLVFL
-629 SGYIISRRRRKKAQ
+629 SGYIISHRRRKKAQ

>member
-1 MLKGHRLDNDKI
+1 MGIVKI
-13 GYMARLKY
+13 REMMYLCNPKMNVMTRLKY

-26 KYHFTWKK
+26 KYH
-34 YHFTWKKYHR
+34 R
-44 WFGLVLS
+44 WLGLVLS

-74 VSRRWLPASYHI
+74 VSRKWLPASYYI

-96 TVVKNQKTASDSTE
+96 TVVKKSAVH
-110 QSLAVEKNPSIH
+110 SL
-122 ANSSESPDSVL
+122 SSENCDSVL

-153 NRGLPASIDER
+153 NAGLPESIDER
-164 NVRHIVKAKDGSLWC
+164 NVRHVVKAKDGSLWC

-205 RIMDVALGK
+205 RIMDVALAK
-214 DSMTVVALTRSY
+214 DSMTVVALTRSRVFTIVPFVQY
-226 VYKISIFDSCRLQG
+226 GEIVKIG
-240 KPAMAKFHVG
+240 KSSSETYRVESKIIPAPKKN
-250 PATVVPPPSEDYEPK
+250 EPK

-306 FILPYGIRRVKKLAA
+306 FILPYGIRRAKKLAA

-367 LVLNKLP
+367 LVLSKLP

-381 NVWQDKLRAIRWDAT
+381 NVWQDKLRAIRWDAV
-396 QGDWLVSTSDGFL
+396 QGDWLVSTSEGFL

-421 LATDECPKLSPMGV
+421 LPDDECPKLSPMGV
-435 TVFESDGKGG
+435 TVWESDGKGG

-453 IYRWNPVKSAANRT
+453 IYRWNPVNH
-467 SAVDPLLALSLKD
+467 SL
-480 SANHPS
+480 N
-486 SQILDYFTGKP
+486 QILDYFTGKP
-497 SVETSMIPIS
+497 SEETSMIPIS

-536 GQAVDLAKLQENK
+536 GQAVALC
-549 NLSANP
+549 
-555 QNLESNRQHLYDN
+555 N
-568 DESKTSKNEESMSDL
+568 DEPKTSRNEESMSDL
-583 ICETAPMSLWN
+583 VCETAPMSLWN

-602 RCYSPFLGPLSDFF
+602 RCYSPFLGPLSDLF

-629 SGYIISRRRRKKAQ
+629 SGYIISHRRRKKAQ

>member
-1 MLKGHRLDNDKI
+1 MGIVKI
-13 GYMARLKY
+13 REMMYLCNPKMNVMARLKY

-26 KYHFTWKK
+26 KYH
-34 YHFTWKKYHR
+34 R
-44 WFGLVLS
+44 WLGLVLS

-74 VSRRWLPASYHI
+74 VSRKWLPASYYI

-96 TVVKNQKTASDSTE
+96 TVVKKSAAH
-110 QSLAVEKNPSIH
+110 SL
-122 ANSSESPDSVL
+122 SSENCDSVL
-133 AYGCAGV
+133 VYGCAGV

-153 NRGLPASIDER
+153 NAGLPESIDER
-164 NVRHIVKAKDGSLWC
+164 NVRHVVKAKDGSLWC

-205 RIMDVALGK
+205 RIMDVALAK
-214 DSMTVVALTRSY
+214 DSMTVVALTRSRVFTIVPFVQY
-226 VYKISIFDSCRLQG
+226 GEIVKIG
-240 KPAMAKFHVG
+240 KSSSETYRVESKIIPAPKK
-250 PATVVPPPSEDYEPK
+250 YEPK

-306 FILPYGIRRVKKLAA
+306 FILPYGIRRAKKLAA
-321 KARMKRLGKQF
+321 KARMKRLSKQF

-367 LVLNKLP
+367 LVLSKLP

-381 NVWQDKLRAIRWDAT
+381 NVWQDKLRAIRWDAV
-396 QGDWLVSTSDGFL
+396 QGDWLVSTSEGFL

-421 LATDECPKLSPMGV
+421 LPDDECPKLSPMGV
-435 TVFESDGKGG
+435 TVWESDGKGG

-453 IYRWNPVKSAANRT
+453 IYRWNPVNH
-467 SAVDPLLALSLKD
+467 SL
-480 SANHPS
+480 N
-486 SQILDYFTGKP
+486 QILDYFTGKP
-497 SVETSMIPIS
+497 SEETSMIPIS

-536 GQAVDLAKLQENK
+536 GQAVALC
-549 NLSANP
+549 
-555 QNLESNRQHLYDN
+555 N
-568 DESKTSKNEESMSDL
+568 DEPKKSRNEESMSDL

-602 RCYSPFLGPLSDFF
+602 RCYSPFLGPLSDLF

-629 SGYIISRRRRKKAQ
+629 SGYIISHRRRKKAQ

>member
-1 MLKGHRLDNDKI
+1 MNV
-13 GYMARLKY
+13 MARLKY

-26 KYHFTWKK
+26 KYH
-34 YHFTWKKYHR
+34 R
-44 WFGLVLS
+44 WLGLVLS

-74 VSRRWLPASYHI
+74 VSRKWLPASYYI

-96 TVVKNQKTASDSTE
+96 TVVKKSAAH
-110 QSLAVEKNPSIH
+110 SL
-122 ANSSESPDSVL
+122 SSENCDSVL

-153 NRGLPASIDER
+153 NAGLPESIDER
-164 NVRHIVKAKDGSLWC
+164 NVRHVVKAKDGSLWC

-205 RIMDVALGK
+205 RIMDVALAK
-214 DSMTVVALTRSY
+214 DSMTVVALTRSRVFTIVPFVQY
-226 VYKISIFDSCRLQG
+226 GEIVKIG
-240 KPAMAKFHVG
+240 KSSSETYRVESKIIPAPKK
-250 PATVVPPPSEDYEPK
+250 YEPK

-367 LVLNKLP
+367 LVLSKLP

-381 NVWQDKLRAIRWDAT
+381 NVWQDKLRAIRWDAV
-396 QGDWLVSTSDGFL
+396 QGDWLVSTSEGFL

-421 LATDECPKLSPMGV
+421 LPDDECPKLSPMGV
-435 TVFESDGKGG
+435 TVWESDGKGG

-453 IYRWNPVKSAANRT
+453 IYRWNPVNH
-467 SAVDPLLALSLKD
+467 SL
-480 SANHPS
+480 N
-486 SQILDYFTGKP
+486 QILDYFTGKP
-497 SVETSMIPIS
+497 SEETSMIPIS

-536 GQAVDLAKLQENK
+536 GQAVALC
-549 NLSANP
+549 
-555 QNLESNRQHLYDN
+555 N
-568 DESKTSKNEESMSDL
+568 DEPKKSRNEESMSDL

-602 RCYSPFLGPLSDFF
+602 RCYSPFLGPLSDLF

-629 SGYIISRRRRKKAQ
+629 SGYIISHRRRKKAQ

>member
-1 MLKGHRLDNDKI
+1 MGIVKI
-13 GYMARLKY
+13 REMMYLCNPKMNVMARLKY

-26 KYHFTWKK
+26 KYH
-34 YHFTWKKYHR
+34 R
-44 WFGLVLS
+44 WLGLVLS

-74 VSRRWLPASYHI
+74 VSRKWLPASYYI

-96 TVVKNQKTASDSTE
+96 TVVKKSAAH
-110 QSLAVEKNPSIH
+110 SL
-122 ANSSESPDSVL
+122 SSENCDSVL
-133 AYGCAGV
+133 VYGCAGV

-153 NRGLPASIDER
+153 NAGLPESIDER
-164 NVRHIVKAKDGSLWC
+164 NVRHVVKAKDGSLWC

-205 RIMDVALGK
+205 RIMDVALAK
-214 DSMTVVALTRSY
+214 DSMTVVALTRSRVFTIVPFVQY
-226 VYKISIFDSCRLQG
+226 GEIVKIG
-240 KPAMAKFHVG
+240 KSSSETYRVESKIIPAPKK
-250 PATVVPPPSEDYEPK
+250 YEPK

-306 FILPYGIRRVKKLAA
+306 FILPYGIRRAKKLAA

-367 LVLNKLP
+367 LVLSKLP

-381 NVWQDKLRAIRWDAT
+381 NVWQDKLRAIRWDAV
-396 QGDWLVSTSDGFL
+396 QGDWLVSTSEGFL

-421 LATDECPKLSPMGV
+421 LPDDECPKSSPMGV

-453 IYRWNPVKSAANRT
+453 IYRWNPVNH
-467 SAVDPLLALSLKD
+467 SL
-480 SANHPS
+480 N
-486 SQILDYFTGKP
+486 QILDYFTGKP
-497 SVETSMIPIS
+497 SEETSMIPIS

-536 GQAVDLAKLQENK
+536 GQAVALC
-549 NLSANP
+549 
-555 QNLESNRQHLYDN
+555 N
-568 DESKTSKNEESMSDL
+568 DEPKKSRNEESMSDL

-602 RCYSPFLGPLSDFF
+602 RCYSPFLGPLSDLF

-629 SGYIISRRRRKKAQ
+629 SGYIISHRRRKKAQ

>member
-1 MLKGHRLDNDKI
+1 MGIVKI
-13 GYMARLKY
+13 REMMYLCNPKMNVMARLKY
-21 NFTWK
+21 N
-26 KYHFTWKK
+26 
-34 YHFTWKKYHR
+34 FTWKKYHR

-61 IILNHREVFSGCE
+61 IILNHREAFSGCE
-74 VSRRWLPASYHI
+74 VSRKWLPASYHI

-96 TVVKNQKTASDSTE
+96 TVVKKSAAH
-110 QSLAVEKNPSIH
+110 SL
-122 ANSSESPDSVL
+122 SSENCDSVL

-153 NRGLPASIDER
+153 NAGLPESIDER
-164 NVRHIVKAKDGSLWC
+164 NVRHVVKAKDGSLWC

-205 RIMDVALGK
+205 RIMDVALAK
-214 DSMTVVALTRSY
+214 DSMTVVALTRSRVFTIVPFVQY
-226 VYKISIFDSCRLQG
+226 GEIVKIG
-240 KPAMAKFHVG
+240 KSSSETYRVESKIIPAPKK
-250 PATVVPPPSEDYEPK
+250 YEPK

-306 FILPYGIRRVKKLAA
+306 FILPYGIRRAKKLAA

-367 LVLNKLP
+367 LVLSKLP

-381 NVWQDKLRAIRWDAT
+381 NVWQDKLRAIRWDAV
-396 QGDWLVSTSDGFL
+396 QGDWLVSTSEGFL

-421 LATDECPKLSPMGV
+421 LPDDECPKLSPMGV
-435 TVFESDGKGG
+435 TVWESDGKGG

-453 IYRWNPVKSAANRT
+453 IYRWNPVNH
-467 SAVDPLLALSLKD
+467 SL
-480 SANHPS
+480 N
-486 SQILDYFTGKP
+486 QILDYFTGKP
-497 SVETSMIPIS
+497 SEETSMIPIS

-536 GQAVDLAKLQENK
+536 GQAVALC
-549 NLSANP
+549 
-555 QNLESNRQHLYDN
+555 N
-568 DESKTSKNEESMSDL
+568 DEPKTSRNEESMSDL

-602 RCYSPFLGPLSDFF
+602 RCYSPFLGPLSDLF

-629 SGYIISRRRRKKAQ
+629 SGYIISHRRRKKAQ

>member
-1 MLKGHRLDNDKI
+1 MGIVKI
-13 GYMARLKY
+13 REMMYLCNPKMNVMARLKY

-26 KYHFTWKK
+26 KYH
-34 YHFTWKKYHR
+34 R
-44 WFGLVLS
+44 WLGLVLS

-74 VSRRWLPASYHI
+74 VSRKWLPASYYI

-96 TVVKNQKTASDSTE
+96 TVVKKSAAH
-110 QSLAVEKNPSIH
+110 SL
-122 ANSSESPDSVL
+122 SSENCDSVL

-153 NRGLPASIDER
+153 NAGLPESIDER
-164 NVRHIVKAKDGSLWC
+164 NVRHVVKAKDGSLWC

-205 RIMDVALGK
+205 RIMDVALAK
-214 DSMTVVALTRSY
+214 DSMTVVALTRSRVFTIVPFVQY
-226 VYKISIFDSCRLQG
+226 GEIVKIG
-240 KPAMAKFHVG
+240 KSSSETYRVESKIIPAPKK
-250 PATVVPPPSEDYEPK
+250 YEPK

-306 FILPYGIRRVKKLAA
+306 FILPYGIRRAKKLAA

-367 LVLNKLP
+367 LVLSKLP

-381 NVWQDKLRAIRWDAT
+381 NVWQDKLRAIRWDAV
-396 QGDWLVSTSDGFL
+396 QGDWLVSTSEGFL

-421 LATDECPKLSPMGV
+421 LPDDECPKLSPMGV
-435 TVFESDGKGG
+435 TVWESGGKGG

-453 IYRWNPVKSAANRT
+453 IYRWNPVNH
-467 SAVDPLLALSLKD
+467 SL
-480 SANHPS
+480 N
-486 SQILDYFTGKP
+486 QILDYFTGKP
-497 SVETSMIPIS
+497 SEETSMIPIS

-536 GQAVDLAKLQENK
+536 GQAVALC
-549 NLSANP
+549 
-555 QNLESNRQHLYDN
+555 N
-568 DESKTSKNEESMSDL
+568 DEPKTSRNEESMSDL

-602 RCYSPFLGPLSDFF
+602 RCYSPFLGPLSDLF
-616 VFLSGLLITLVLL
+616 VFLYGLLITLVFL
-629 SGYIISRRRRKKAQ
+629 SGYIISHRRRKKAQ

>member
-1 MLKGHRLDNDKI
+1 MGIVKI
-13 GYMARLKY
+13 REMMYLCNPKMNVMSRLKY

-26 KYHFTWKK
+26 KYH
-34 YHFTWKKYHR
+34 R
-44 WFGLVLS
+44 WLGLVLS

-74 VSRRWLPASYHI
+74 VSRKWLPASYHI

-96 TVVKNQKTASDSTE
+96 TVMKKSAAH
-110 QSLAVEKNPSIH
+110 SL
-122 ANSSESPDSVL
+122 SSENCDSVL

-153 NRGLPASIDER
+153 NAGLPESIDER
-164 NVRHIVKAKDGSLWC
+164 NVRHVVKAKDGSLWC

-205 RIMDVALGK
+205 RIMDVALAK
-214 DSMTVVALTRSY
+214 DSMTVVALTRSRVFTIVPFVQY
-226 VYKISIFDSCRLQG
+226 GEIVKIG
-240 KPAMAKFHVG
+240 KSSSETYRVESKIIPAPKK
-250 PATVVPPPSEDYEPK
+250 YEPK

-306 FILPYGIRRVKKLAA
+306 FILPYGIRRAKKLAA

-367 LVLNKLP
+367 LVLSKLP

-381 NVWQDKLRAIRWDAT
+381 NVWQDKLRAIRWDAV
-396 QGDWLVSTSDGFL
+396 QGDWLVSTSEGFL

-421 LATDECPKLSPMGV
+421 LPDDECPKLSPMGV
-435 TVFESDGKGG
+435 TVWESDGKGG

-453 IYRWNPVKSAANRT
+453 IYRWNPVNH
-467 SAVDPLLALSLKD
+467 SL
-480 SANHPS
+480 N
-486 SQILDYFTGKP
+486 QILDYFTGKP
-497 SVETSMIPIS
+497 SEETSMIPIS

-536 GQAVDLAKLQENK
+536 GQAVALC
-549 NLSANP
+549 
-555 QNLESNRQHLYDN
+555 N
-568 DESKTSKNEESMSDL
+568 DEPKKSRNEESMSDL
-583 ICETAPMSLWN
+583 ICETAPMSFSN
-594 VALELHVG
+594 CMSADAI
-602 RCYSPFLGPLSDFF
+602 PLSWDLFPTSSSSSPAC
-616 VFLSGLLITLVLL
+616 LSPSSYCQDT
-629 SGYIISRRRRKKAQ
+629 SSRIVGGRRRKLA
-643 ARLK
+643 

>member
-1 MLKGHRLDNDKI
+1 MGIVKI
-13 GYMARLKY
+13 REMMYLCNPKMNVMARLKY

-26 KYHFTWKK
+26 KYH
-34 YHFTWKKYHR
+34 R
-44 WFGLVLS
+44 WLGLVLS

-61 IILNHREVFSGCE
+61 IILNHREAFSGCE
-74 VSRRWLPASYHI
+74 VSRKWLPASYYI

-96 TVVKNQKTASDSTE
+96 TVVKKSAAH
-110 QSLAVEKNPSIH
+110 SL
-122 ANSSESPDSVL
+122 SSENCDSVL
-133 AYGCAGV
+133 VYGCAGV

-153 NRGLPASIDER
+153 NAGLPESIDER
-164 NVRHIVKAKDGSLWC
+164 NVRHVVKAKDGSLWC

-205 RIMDVALGK
+205 RIMDVALAK
-214 DSMTVVALTRSY
+214 DSMTVVALTRSRVFTIVPFVQY
-226 VYKISIFDSCRLQG
+226 GEIVKIG
-240 KPAMAKFHVG
+240 KSSSETYRVESKIIPAPKK
-250 PATVVPPPSEDYEPK
+250 YEPK

-296 IVLSITGILL
+296 IMLSITGILL
-306 FILPYGIRRVKKLAA
+306 FILPYGIRRAKKLAA

-367 LVLNKLP
+367 LVLSKLP

-381 NVWQDKLRAIRWDAT
+381 NVWQDKLRAIRWDAV
-396 QGDWLVSTSDGFL
+396 QGDWLVSTSEGFL

-421 LATDECPKLSPMGV
+421 LPDDECPKLSPMGV
-435 TVFESDGKGG
+435 TVWESDGKGG

-453 IYRWNPVKSAANRT
+453 IYRWNPVNH
-467 SAVDPLLALSLKD
+467 SL
-480 SANHPS
+480 N
-486 SQILDYFTGKP
+486 QILDYFTGKP
-497 SVETSMIPIS
+497 SEETSMIPIS

-536 GQAVDLAKLQENK
+536 GQVVALC
-549 NLSANP
+549 
-555 QNLESNRQHLYDN
+555 N
-568 DESKTSKNEESMSDL
+568 DEPKKSRNEESMSDL

-602 RCYSPFLGPLSDFF
+602 RCYSPFLGPLSDLF

-629 SGYIISRRRRKKAQ
+629 SGYIISHRRRKKAQ
-643 ARLK
+643 ARLR

>member
-1 MLKGHRLDNDKI
+1 
-13 GYMARLKY
+13 MARLKY

-26 KYHFTWKK
+26 KYH
-34 YHFTWKKYHR
+34 R
-44 WFGLVLS
+44 WLGLVLS

-74 VSRRWLPASYHI
+74 VSRKWLPASYYI

-96 TVVKNQKTASDSTE
+96 TVVKKSAAH
-110 QSLAVEKNPSIH
+110 SL
-122 ANSSESPDSVL
+122 SSEICDSVL

-153 NRGLPASIDER
+153 NAGLPESIDER
-164 NVRHIVKAKDGSLWC
+164 NVRHVVKAKDGSLWC

-205 RIMDVALGK
+205 RIMDVALAK
-214 DSMTVVALTRSY
+214 DSMTVVALTRSRVFTIVPFVQY
-226 VYKISIFDSCRLQG
+226 GEIVKIG
-240 KPAMAKFHVG
+240 KSSSETYRVESKIIPAPKK
-250 PATVVPPPSEDYEPK
+250 YEPK

-306 FILPYGIRRVKKLAA
+306 FILPYGIRRAKKLAA

-367 LVLNKLP
+367 LVLSKLP

-381 NVWQDKLRAIRWDAT
+381 NVWQDKLRAIRWDAV
-396 QGDWLVSTSDGFL
+396 QGDWLVSTSEGFL

-421 LATDECPKLSPMGV
+421 LPDDECPKLSPMGV
-435 TVFESDGKGG
+435 TVWESDGKGG

-453 IYRWNPVKSAANRT
+453 IYRWNPVNH
-467 SAVDPLLALSLKD
+467 SL
-480 SANHPS
+480 N
-486 SQILDYFTGKP
+486 QILDYFTGKP
-497 SVETSMIPIS
+497 SEETSMIPIS

-536 GQAVDLAKLQENK
+536 GQAVALC
-549 NLSANP
+549 
-555 QNLESNRQHLYDN
+555 N
-568 DESKTSKNEESMSDL
+568 DEPKTSRNEESMSDL

-602 RCYSPFLGPLSDFF
+602 RCYSPFLGPLSDLF

-629 SGYIISRRRRKKAQ
+629 SGYIISHRRRKKAQ

>member
-1 MLKGHRLDNDKI
+1 MGIVKI
-13 GYMARLKY
+13 REMMYLCSPKMNVMARLKY
-21 NFTWK
+21 N
-26 KYHFTWKK
+26 
-34 YHFTWKKYHR
+34 FTWKKYHR

-61 IILNHREVFSGCE
+61 IILNHREAFSGCE
-74 VSRRWLPASYHI
+74 VSRKWLPASYHV

-96 TVVKNQKTASDSTE
+96 TVVKKSAAH
-110 QSLAVEKNPSIH
+110 SL
-122 ANSSESPDSVL
+122 SSENCDSVL

-153 NRGLPASIDER
+153 NAGLPESIDER
-164 NVRHIVKAKDGSLWC
+164 NVRHVVKAKDGSLWC

-205 RIMDVALGK
+205 RIMDVALAK
-214 DSMTVVALTRSY
+214 DSMTVVALTRSRVFTIVPFVQY
-226 VYKISIFDSCRLQG
+226 GEIVKIG
-240 KPAMAKFHVG
+240 KSSSETYRVESKIIPAPKK
-250 PATVVPPPSEDYEPK
+250 YEPK

-306 FILPYGIRRVKKLAA
+306 FILPYGIRRAKKLAA

-367 LVLNKLP
+367 LVLGKLP

-381 NVWQDKLRAIRWDAT
+381 NVWQDKLCAIRWDAV
-396 QGDWLVSTSDGFL
+396 QGDWLVSTSEGFL

-421 LATDECPKLSPMGV
+421 LPDDECPKLSPMGV
-435 TVFESDGKGG
+435 TVWESDGKGG

-453 IYRWNPVKSAANRT
+453 IYRWNPVNH
-467 SAVDPLLALSLKD
+467 SL
-480 SANHPS
+480 N
-486 SQILDYFTGKP
+486 QILDYFTGKP
-497 SVETSMIPIS
+497 SEETSMIPIS

-536 GQAVDLAKLQENK
+536 GQAVALC
-549 NLSANP
+549 
-555 QNLESNRQHLYDN
+555 N
-568 DESKTSKNEESMSDL
+568 DEPKTSRNEESMSDL

-602 RCYSPFLGPLSDFF
+602 RCYSPFLGPLSDLF

-629 SGYIISRRRRKKAQ
+629 SGYIISHRRRKKAQ

>member
-1 MLKGHRLDNDKI
+1 MGIVKI
-13 GYMARLKY
+13 REMMYLCNPKMNVMARLKY
-21 NFTWK
+21 N
-26 KYHFTWKK
+26 
-34 YHFTWKKYHR
+34 FTWKKYHR

-74 VSRRWLPASYHI
+74 VSRKWLPASYRI

-110 QSLAVEKNPSIH
+110 QSLAVEKNPSVH

-133 AYGCAGV
+133 VYGCVGV

-153 NRGLPASIDER
+153 NAGLPESIDER
-164 NVRHIVKAKDGSLWC
+164 NVRHVVKAKDGSLWC

-205 RIMDVALGK
+205 RIMDVALAK
-214 DSMTVVALTRSY
+214 DSMTVVALTRSRVFTIVPFVQY
-226 VYKISIFDSCRLQG
+226 GEIVKIG
-240 KPAMAKFHVG
+240 KSSSETYRVESKIIPAPKK
-250 PATVVPPPSEDYEPK
+250 YEPK

-306 FILPYGIRRVKKLAA
+306 FILPYGIRRAKKLAA

-367 LVLNKLP
+367 LVLSKLP

-381 NVWQDKLRAIRWDAT
+381 NVWQDKLRAIRWDAV
-396 QGDWLVSTSDGFL
+396 QGDWLVSTSEGFL

-421 LATDECPKLSPMGV
+421 LPDDECPKLSPMGV
-435 TVFESDGKGG
+435 TVWESDGKGG

-453 IYRWNPVKSAANRT
+453 IYRWNPV
-467 SAVDPLLALSLKD
+467 
-480 SANHPS
+480 NHK
-486 SQILDYFTGKP
+486 SQILDYFTNEP
-497 SVETSMIPIS
+497 CVETSMIPIS
-507 DNLVCGYSE
+507 DNLICGYSE
-516 DFLGGKPLVFDFA
+516 DLFDREPMVFDFA

-536 GQAVDLAKLQENK
+536 GQVINIL
-549 NLSANP
+549 
-555 QNLESNRQHLYDN
+555 
-568 DESKTSKNEESMSDL
+568 DEKDAMSDL

-602 RCYSPFLGPLSDFF
+602 RCYSPFLGPLSDLF

-629 SGYIISRRRRKKAQ
+629 SGYIISHRRRKKAQ

>member
-1 MLKGHRLDNDKI
+1 MGIVKI
-13 GYMARLKY
+13 REMMYLCNPKMNVMARLKY
-21 NFTWK
+21 N
-26 KYHFTWKK
+26 
-34 YHFTWKKYHR
+34 FTWKKYHR

-61 IILNHREVFSGCE
+61 IILNHREAFSGCE
-74 VSRRWLPASYHI
+74 VSRKWLPASYHI

-96 TVVKNQKTASDSTE
+96 TVVKNSGSLAISEGFSDSI
-110 QSLAVEKNPSIH
+110 LV
-122 ANSSESPDSVL
+122 
-133 AYGCAGV
+133 YGCAGV
-140 FLTDSRLSTWQDF
+140 FLTDYQLSTWQDF
-153 NRGLPASIDER
+153 NAGLPKSIDER
-164 NVRHIVKAKDGSLWC
+164 NVRHLVQARDGSLWC

-205 RIMDVALGK
+205 RIMDVALAK
-214 DSMTVVALTRSY
+214 DSMTVVALTRSRVFTIVPFVQY
-226 VYKISIFDSCRLQG
+226 GEIVKIG
-240 KPAMAKFHVG
+240 KSSSETYRVESRIIPAPKK
-250 PATVVPPPSEDYEPK
+250 YEPK

-306 FILPYGIRRVKKLAA
+306 FILPYGIRRAKKLAA

-367 LVLNKLP
+367 LVLSKLP

-381 NVWQDKLRAIRWDAT
+381 NVWQDKLRAIRWDAV
-396 QGDWLVSTSDGFL
+396 QGDWLVSTSEGFL

-421 LATDECPKLSPMGV
+421 LPDDECPKLSPMGV
-435 TVFESDGKGG
+435 TVWESDGKGG

-453 IYRWNPVKSAANRT
+453 IYRWNPVNH
-467 SAVDPLLALSLKD
+467 SL
-480 SANHPS
+480 N
-486 SQILDYFTGKP
+486 QILDYFTGKP
-497 SVETSMIPIS
+497 SEETSMIPIS

-536 GQAVDLAKLQENK
+536 GQAVALC
-549 NLSANP
+549 
-555 QNLESNRQHLYDN
+555 N
-568 DESKTSKNEESMSDL
+568 DEPKTSRNEESMSDL

-602 RCYSPFLGPLSDFF
+602 RCYSPFLGPLSNLF

-629 SGYIISRRRRKKAQ
+629 SGYIISHRRRKKAQ